1 MRTICSGHSPRLG
14 HKVDVM
20 ISNIPTVL
28 VQLIDRL
35 FCGINQKQTIVL
47 QLTDN
52 SLLAI
57 PLLTLKSTYLMQL

>member
-35 FCGINQKQTIVL
+35 FCGINQKQTIVS

-52 SLLAI
+52 SC
-57 PLLTLKSTYLMQL
+57 